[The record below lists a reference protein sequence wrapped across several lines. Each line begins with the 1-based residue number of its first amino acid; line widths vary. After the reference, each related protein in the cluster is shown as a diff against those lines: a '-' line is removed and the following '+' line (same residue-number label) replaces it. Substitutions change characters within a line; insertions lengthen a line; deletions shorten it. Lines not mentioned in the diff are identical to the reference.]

1 MSPKYLHIWE
11 VHLLST
17 KAVTLTYNAI
27 ILLVNKYN
35 CITNMKVTM
44 GQKKKCSFLDNCAWL
59 VTKSNTNNIKSIMEK
74 DKVLL
79 VRKCLDGSA
88 GSA

>member
-1 MSPKYLHIWE
+1 
-11 VHLLST
+11 
-17 KAVTLTYNAI
+17 
-27 ILLVNKYN
+27 
-35 CITNMKVTM
+35 MKVTM
-44 GQKKKCSFLDNCAWL
+44 GQKKKCSFLDNCARL
-59 VTKSNTNNIKSIMEK
+59 VTKSKTNNIKSIMEK